1 MATNDQR
8 GLRHSVITDL
18 ARKSTR
24 VLGRTALVKL
34 VYLLQE
40 AKGMDLGYQFSLYSY
55 GPFDADVLND
65 LEHLCAQGV
74 VRQLVQRY
82 PAGFG
87 YRIEPVDTSPS
98 EEELTTVQRH
108 VKEID
113 WVITEFGGY
122 SAARLELMT
131 TLLYVDREY
140 GSRQQDLSET
150 ELLENVRTIKPKFD
164 QAEVRNTAE
173 LLVEKGLL
181 QLQRAMVG

>member
-40 AKGMDLGYQFSLYSY
+40 AKGMDLGYRFSLYSY

-65 LEHLCAQGV
+65 LESLCARGV
-74 VRQLVQRY
+74 VSQEIEGY
-82 PAGFG
+82 SKGYG
-87 YRIEPVDTSPS
+87 YRIEPVDKDPS

-108 VKEID
+108 AEEID

-140 GSRQQDLSET
+140 GSRQEYVSDT
-150 ELLENVRTIKPKFD
+150 ELLESVRAIKPKFD
-164 QAEVRNTAE
+164 QAEVRKIAE

-181 QLQRAMVG
+181 QLHHEQDG